1 LKIKKRKVEVEI
13 VEEKVEI
20 ESIASRIKPV
30 AEIVTP
36 ESYLFYGRSGT
47 GKTTLGCSFPKPLLL
62 LDINDRGTDSVI
74 DVMGVDVLQCRNW
87 DDLEKA
93 YWFLEAGTKYKT
105 VLLDTITQMQN
116 FCIAMV
122 KVAIK
127 GSLDVPMTR
136 PMWGELSG
144 QMKNLLLMYRELPT
158 ILIMTAQDRTES
170 IEEGTEVTYM
180 DELDPAVGPAVMPSI
195 ANVVNPAVKVLGQ
208 CYIKEVRVQ
217 KEGKIIRR
225 IGWRL
230 RLGPHPYYITKVRSI
245 KSIKLPSNIKNP
257 TYEKIQSILKGDYNE
272 EKKSKN

>member
-1 LKIKKRKVEVEI
+1 MKIKKRKIQAEV
-13 VEEKVEI
+13 VEEKLDVGD
-20 ESIASRIKPV
+20 IASRIKPV
-30 AEIVTP
+30 AEITTP

-47 GKTTLGCSFPKPLLL
+47 GKTTLACSFPKPLLL
-62 LDINDRGTDSVI
+62 LDINDKGTDSVI
-74 DVMGVDVLQCRNW
+74 DVKEVDVLQCRNW

-116 FCIAMV
+116 FGIAMV
-122 KVAIK
+122 KVHIK

-170 IEEGTEVTYM
+170 IEEGTEVPYM
-180 DELDPAVGPAVMPSI
+180 DELDPVVGPAVMPSI

-208 CYIKEVRVQ
+208 TYIKEVRIQ

-230 RLGPHPYYITKVRSI
+230 RVGPHPYYITKVRSI
-245 KSIKLPSNIKNP
+245 RSVKIPGNIKNP
-257 TYEKIQSILKGDYNE
+257 TYEKIQNIFKGEYNE
-272 EKKSKN
+272 ETK